1 MEENSDHTGGGDAAG
16 GDNDALDDA
25 GDATEGCTT
34 TESFDDHGID
44 DGSELIR
51 RTYYRLVAADED
63 AFEPTE
69 RFLDRLA
76 DAFTRAYLTVTDAYE
91 PPPHVAAAIDDA
103 RVWVGVEFA
112 DDPDADLRGEVIPAF
127 YRHAAGFHCAYR

>member
-1 MEENSDHTGGGDAAG
+1 MDERTDHG
-16 GDNDALDDA
+16 NWDDGTDGPA
-25 GDATEGCTT
+25 DDCTT
-34 TESFDDHGID
+34 TASFDDHGID

-51 RTYYRLVAADED
+51 RTHYRLVADGWD

-76 DAFTRAYLTVTDAYE
+76 DAFKRAYLTAADAYE
-91 PPPHVAAAIDDA
+91 PPPHVAAAVDDA

-112 DDPDADLRGEVIPAF
+112 DEPDADLRREVIPAF
-127 YRHAAGFHCAYR
+127 YRHAAGFHCAYRE

>member
-1 MEENSDHTGGGDAAG
+1 MNESTDHTNRDDGTGDG
-16 GDNDALDDA
+16 TDD
-25 GDATEGCTT
+25 CTT
-34 TESFDDHGID
+34 TGSFDDHGID

-51 RTYYRLVAADED
+51 RTYYRLVADGWD
-63 AFEPTE
+63 TFEPTA

-76 DAFTRAYLTVTDAYE
+76 DAFTRAYLTATDAYE
-91 PPPHVAAAIDDA
+91 LPPHVAAAVDDA

-127 YRHAAGFHCAYR
+127 YRHAAGFHCAYRD